1 MRGYGHDCP
10 LLRSSR
16 AARPTVLRRPPSP
29 GQVLCPVCRALFD
42 HVLAAPAPEGLIA
55 CGAVFSCAR
64 YEDHARS
71 AVLRWKDHGDAEAG
85 WLSPIAGS
93 AGCGRCHSRR
103 SRACVW
109 PVPSSWRSVRRR
121 GRAHILE
128 LTRPLVRDLRRRGF
142 AARQVCVITMA
153 GRQRR
158 SVTRSHE
165 RQRQERSLAAF
176 RLRPAARRLEPGEA
190 VILVDDICTTGSTLL
205 ACAHVLADAGHRP
218 LAALTLASV
227 ADPARTVAS
236 TRMPAFRREVFG

>member
-1 MRGYGHDCP
+1 MTVFSDLYGLVVPRFCAGC
-10 LLRSSR
+10 RE
-16 AARPTVLRRPPSP
+16 P
-29 GQVLCPVCRALFD
+29 GHVLCPDCRALFD
-42 HVLAAPAPEGLIA
+42 HVLARPAPTGLIA
-55 CGAVFSCAR
+55 GGAVFSCAV
-64 YEDHARS
+64 YEGHART
-71 AVLRWKDHGDAEAG
+71 AILRWKDHGDAEAG
-85 WLSPIAGS
+85 RLLARLLCRL
-93 AGCGRCHSRR
+93 AR
-103 SRACVW
+103 SVLPVVPGLRVAVV
-109 PVPSSWRSVRRR
+109 PVPSSRRSVRRR